1 MPRGYPKEKAG
12 LVSNA
17 EAELAIAR
25 ARIAELEAAAIEAPH
40 IRAIDTPK
48 QSGTVTVAC
57 KIPQGLVLQL
67 QHKMKRRIPTG
78 RGQENDYQDIEVMVY
93 GGPRY
98 HVFGP
103 SVPAMGGVP
112 GGYILPKEIEGG
124 YALTDGIP
132 AAFWATWKEQHELA
146 DYVTSGMIFAY
157 EHASAKSAAR
167 EQGERLSGLEPLH
180 LDAKGELK
188 DRRSPKSLSGAIARI
203 TSDADRQAE
212 RKQFAPAE

>member
-1 MPRGYPKEKAG
+1 MPRGYPKAKATP
-12 LVSNA
+12 STIS
-17 EAELAIAR
+17 EAEVATMR
-25 ARIAELEAAAIEAPH
+25 ARIAELEAEKIEAPH
-40 IRAIDTPK
+40 IRAIDKPK
-48 QSGTVTVAC
+48 LSGTVTVAC
-57 KIPQGLVLQL
+57 KIPQGMVLQL
-67 QHKMKRRIPTG
+67 QHPMMRRVPTG
-78 RGQENDYQDIEVMVY
+78 RGQENDYQNVEFMIY

-103 SVPAMGGVP
+103 AVPAMGGVP
-112 GGYILPKEIEGG
+112 GGYILPKAIEGG

-132 AAFWATWKEQHELA
+132 ASFWATWKEQHAKA

-157 EHASAKSAAR
+157 DDASAKSAAR

-180 LDAKGELK
+180 LNEKGELS
-188 DRRSPKSLSGAIARI
+188 DRRTPKSLNGAVARI

>member
-1 MPRGYPKEKAG
+1 MPRGYPNAKAP
-12 LVSNA
+12 VSSTA

-40 IRAIDTPK
+40 IRAIDKPK
-48 QSGTVTVAC
+48 NAGTVTVAC

-67 QHKMKRRIPTG
+67 QHPMMRRVPTG
-78 RGQENDYQDIEVMVY
+78 RGMENDYQEIEVMVY
-93 GGPRY
+93 GGPRH

-103 SVPAMGGVP
+103 SVPAQGGVP
-112 GGYILPKEIEGG
+112 GGYILPKAIEGG

-132 AAFWATWKEQHELA
+132 ASFWATWKEQHAKA

-157 EHASAKSAAR
+157 DDASAKSAAR

-180 LDAKGELK
+180 LDEKGELS
-188 DRRSPKSLSGAIARI
+188 DRRTPKSLNGAVARI